1 MLLDEVRGHRWE
13 WSPES
18 IYWGGGTP
26 SLMPLQALAEVMLA
40 IPHKAVTESTL
51 ECAPGTVTCESAQ
64 AWQQCGID
72 RVSFGVQSFVIEEA
86 RRTGRKHTPEI
97 VESDIKLLATAGIT
111 NVNVDLIAGLPGQ
124 THASWNISL
133 DWVERIAP
141 PHVSVY
147 LFEMDEDSH
156 LGREAL
162 LGGVRYGAALLP
174 SDDVMAEFYERAV
187 ERLEKIGIERYE
199 ISNFARPGYESR
211 HNLKYWQMEPYAGF
225 GVDAH
230 SFDGARRFSN
240 AGTVE
245 KYLQERASGE
255 PPQQSATETDLE
267 EEHFFV
273 GLRLAR
279 GIEPSRH
286 EWSRF
291 REPIARVLDAGLVV
305 KDGTRLRLTKQGY
318 LVSNEVFQEF
328 VNA

>member
-1 MLLDEVRGHRWE
+1 M
-13 WSPES
+13 
-18 IYWGGGTP
+18 
-26 SLMPLQALAEVMLA
+26 
-40 IPHKAVTESTL
+40 
-51 ECAPGTVTCESAQ
+51 
-64 AWQQCGID
+64 
-72 RVSFGVQSFVIEEA
+72 
-86 RRTGRKHTPEI
+86 
-97 VESDIKLLATAGIT
+97 
-111 NVNVDLIAGLPGQ
+111 
-124 THASWNISL
+124 
-133 DWVERIAP
+133 
-141 PHVSVY
+141 
-147 LFEMDEDSH
+147 
-156 LGREAL
+156 
-162 LGGVRYGAALLP
+162 GGVRYGAALLP
-174 SDDVMAEFYERAV
+174 SDDVMAELYERAV

-255 PPQQSATETDLE
+255 PPQQSAAETDLE